1 MGRPEFDFHTGSPWG
16 GTIDSYDAV
25 FRVNKVQLQTE
36 NRNAYS
42 CNVGA
47 RVDFAINAL
56 TAGQFD
62 ELANTFTNNSIGE
75 KYLRQHAEVMDSLSG
90 LGSAVVTKDR
100 DSYKAA
106 VRAARVRN
114 GSSWRV
120 FLPSDAV
127 LHGRGLGSG
136 SGSTAVA
143 LAMSLCRSVDAYGF
157 GVFRDDRDAAD
168 YRYLHFYQ
176 DVPRQAGVGGS
187 DGVTGGAQVLNSE
200 LRNAVWDA
208 FGLVNFVWW

>member
-1 MGRPEFDFHTGSPWG
+1 MGRLKFDFH
-16 GTIDSYDAV
+16 
-25 FRVNKVQLQTE
+25 
-36 NRNAYS
+36 
-42 CNVGA
+42 
-47 RVDFAINAL
+47 
-56 TAGQFD
+56 
-62 ELANTFTNNSIGE
+62 
-75 KYLRQHAEVMDSLSG
+75 SG